1 MFDKKLLDGDQSRP
15 SRGQRERRLGE
26 RLGHDV
32 VGQGR

>member
-1 MFDKKLLDGDQSRP
+1 MFDKELLDSDQSRP
-15 SRGQRERRLGE
+15 SRRQRERRLGE